1 MVQTVQEP
9 EEREW
14 RKGMKIRIGKRR
26 KIQFTDKKH
35 PFIGIVSMIIAFTSL
50 IGMIALF
57 IGAGMAKG
65 NAGILYGYLGI
76 LNLIV
81 SVVGFV
87 FSLRC
92 YRKEDVYMTTPAVGS
107 VLNGIIIILYLILY
121 FEGAL

>member
-1 MVQTVQEP
+1 M
-9 EEREW
+9 R
-14 RKGMKIRIGKRR
+14 IRIGKRR

-35 PFIGIVSMIIAFTSL
+35 PFIGIVSMIIAFISL

-57 IGAGMAKG
+57 VGSGMAKG

-76 LNLIV
+76 VNLIV

-87 FSLRC
+87 LSLRC

-107 VLNGIIIILYLILY
+107 VLNGIIIILFLILY